1 VKKLLWTAA
10 IALLLPAGAVAQIRQ
25 PPNAEKQ
32 RYSERADLQAQVY
45 STFMDRATERMRLA
59 GTNRGRLET
68 LMRENEDRRVALGRE
83 SAELYRQ
90 LAYAL
95 SVRSTSD
102 AEFTRLLDRVTEL
115 RQREL
120 DLWRAEQ
127 TALARVLTPRQ
138 RAEFMGL
145 RAEFFER
152 VQALRFQKPED
163 P

>member
-1 VKKLLWTAA
+1 VRKLFWTLIVAF
-10 IALLLPAGAVAQIRQ
+10 LLPVAAAAQIRQ
-25 PPNAEKQ
+25 PPNASKQ
-32 RYSERADLQAQVY
+32 RYDERADLQAQVY

-59 GTNRGRLET
+59 GSDRGRLET
-68 LMRENEDRRVALGRE
+68 LMRENEYRRVALGRE
-83 SAELYRQ
+83 SSELYRQ
-90 LAYAL
+90 LGYAL
-95 SVRSTSD
+95 SVRGTPD

-127 TALARVLTPRQ
+127 NALSSVLTPRQ

-152 VQALRFQKPED
+152 VQALRFQKAQEP
-163 P
+163 